1 LKKVCAKLIN
11 TCKGEVKMSFHTF
24 VEHVRNPYFRGEV
37 DTTTVFA
44 KMLDEC
50 SGEDLVKRAQQHVT
64 NLLTAQRELFSIK
77 MYAALE
83 EYVNNDIF
91 LLLSL
96 IADALHNMPQQLT
109 NSNKED
115 LKFELL
121 RFYQLKES
129 ILRYISEFA
138 ENKNVKIIF
147 QGL

>member
-1 LKKVCAKLIN
+1 
-11 TCKGEVKMSFHTF
+11 MSFHTF

-37 DTTTVFA
+37 DHTADFA

-50 SGEDLVKRAQQHVT
+50 SVEDLVKRAQQHVT

-83 EYVNNDIF
+83 EYLHNDIF

-96 IADALHNMPQQLT
+96 VADALHNMPQQLT
-109 NSNKED
+109 NSNEKE
-115 LKFELL
+115 LKVELL

-129 ILRYISEFA
+129 ILQYISEFG
-138 ENKNVKIIF
+138 ENKNVKIVF
-147 QGL
+147 EGL